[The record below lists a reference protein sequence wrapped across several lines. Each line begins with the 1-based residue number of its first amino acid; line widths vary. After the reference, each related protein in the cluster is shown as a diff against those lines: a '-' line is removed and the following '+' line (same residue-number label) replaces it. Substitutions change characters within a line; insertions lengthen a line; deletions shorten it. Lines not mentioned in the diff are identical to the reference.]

1 MSKTLWHTIKIEVP
15 KEMVNITK
23 NDKVVVKKTLTKT
36 NNISKANK
44 EPSIKIIPGDTNKP
58 KIIDN
63 GKEWNIE
70 ELKFKMKKANELG
83 KKNEGKE
90 LKKKSDNK
98 ILKSYV
104 KKVNDKIVEKKNIV
118 KPIIINEEK
127 PKSDIDKI
135 IDEWD
140 KNDLP
145 KKLYYYDS
153 DVYDKIQIIVT
164 REIKRK
170 HFIMPFDL
178 LVFTK
183 KYNNK
188 VVEVYS
194 KNKNYKEGMD
204 ILYKGIYTIINNII
218 NQNNIKIEDAKILNV
233 FEDRN
238 DYNMAMKYINAK
250 YAYKIMEM
258 NQKELK
264 PNFEIKIP
272 TPITNDVKKDNEI
285 TKVQKKPR
293 KKRHPFI
300 NYDD

>member
-1 MSKTLWHTIKIEVP
+1 
-15 KEMVNITK
+15 
-23 NDKVVVKKTLTKT
+23 
-36 NNISKANK
+36 
-44 EPSIKIIPGDTNKP
+44 
-58 KIIDN
+58 
-63 GKEWNIE
+63 
-70 ELKFKMKKANELG
+70 
-83 KKNEGKE
+83 
-90 LKKKSDNK
+90 
-98 ILKSYV
+98 
-104 KKVNDKIVEKKNIV
+104 
-118 KPIIINEEK
+118 
-127 PKSDIDKI
+127 
-135 IDEWD
+135 
-140 KNDLP
+140 
-145 KKLYYYDS
+145 
-153 DVYDKIQIIVT
+153 
-164 REIKRK
+164 
-170 HFIMPFDL
+170 MPFDL

-264 PNFEIKIP
+264 PNFEIKIT
-272 TPITNDVKKDNEI
+272 TPITSVTMKNDNESI
-285 TKVQKKPR
+285 IKVKRKPR
-293 KKRHPFI
+293 KRRHPFI